1 MASLL
6 SQKQLYKGY
15 KDSSRSS
22 SEGRKQKSTNDTL
35 RKLAVFLASVQN
47 LMYFQQMTEVWCME
61 GQNDQIVESNRK
73 KRFSAS
79 SCTHIFYLLS
89 KKKSYGMCLEAR

>member
-1 MASLL
+1 
-6 SQKQLYKGY
+6 
-15 KDSSRSS
+15 
-22 SEGRKQKSTNDTL
+22 
-35 RKLAVFLASVQN
+35 
-47 LMYFQQMTEVWCME
+47 ME